1 MVASMTGLDTLRCLV
16 RSRAQLRYPQSLS
29 HHTRQVFI
37 GSEYATIQ
45 NETSLFMFNITPTHY
60 SAVGTESEAFKK
72 KTCILGNVTLY
83 RKKANTKTSYDWP
96 FWLFFVW
103 NVERF
108 VDKLPLLASKQASA
122 GKLGWS
128 GWWWIVVSRSLS
140 GVSRRRTDSTGTTS
154 STPL

>member
-45 NETSLFMFNITPTHY
+45 NETSLFMFNITPTYY

-72 KTCILGNVTLY
+72 KNMYFGECNFVQEESQHENV
-83 RKKANTKTSYDWP
+83 
-96 FWLFFVW
+96 V
-103 NVERF
+103 
-108 VDKLPLLASKQASA
+108 
-122 GKLGWS
+122 
-128 GWWWIVVSRSLS
+128 
-140 GVSRRRTDSTGTTS
+140 
-154 STPL
+154 